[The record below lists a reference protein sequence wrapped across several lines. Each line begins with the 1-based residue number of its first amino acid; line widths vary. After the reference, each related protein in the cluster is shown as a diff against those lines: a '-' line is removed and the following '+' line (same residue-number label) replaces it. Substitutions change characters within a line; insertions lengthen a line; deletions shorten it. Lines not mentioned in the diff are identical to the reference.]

1 MKEEGKQI
9 GRLLK
14 PRREKAV
21 PMEHADLP
29 YIGLEHVEAHTT
41 RLLGQAS
48 SSEMKSAANRF
59 YAGDVLYSRLR
70 PYLNKVWHADRDG
83 LCSSEFIIMPKNDSV
98 DGRFLCYRLN
108 SADFVSFA
116 NSLNAGDRP
125 RVDFDQISS
134 FLLPPF
140 SLSQQR
146 RIVAEIEKQFSRL
159 EEGVTALKRLQS
171 NLKRYRAAVLK
182 AACEGRL
189 VPTEAEL
196 HKSGSGVSP
205 LGKSRDSS
213 STLPYETGEQ
223 LLKRILEERRKNFMV
238 AEASRLSAKGK
249 KSRDGSST
257 GKYKEPTAPDTTN
270 LPPLPEGWTWTG
282 FEQLSDGTRNAIKA
296 GPFGSSLKKSFYT
309 PQGFKI
315 YGQEQVIKDDA
326 YFGDYFIPRELFEKL
341 QSCEVKPGDILI
353 SLVGTTGKVLIL
365 PDDCAMGIINP
376 RIVKFSLNRSA
387 VNAKFIKFL
396 LESATTRAFFK
407 LAAHGGTMDVLNLSI
422 LKTLPVPLPPLAE
435 QKRIVTEVERRLSV
449 IDELESLVTTNLQRA
464 SRLRQAVL
472 QKAFEGKLVV

>member
-146 RIVAEIEKQFSRL
+146 RIVAEVEKQFSRL
-159 EEGVTALKRLQS
+159 EEGVSALKRVQA

-182 AACEGRL
+182 AACEGKL
-189 VPTEAEL
+189 VPTKAIWA
-196 HKSGSGVSP
+196 
-205 LGKSRDSS
+205 
-213 STLPYETGEQ
+213 Q
-223 LLKRILEERRKNFMV
+223 
-238 AEASRLSAKGK
+238 K
-249 KSRDGSST
+249 KIS
-257 GKYKEPTAPDTTN
+257 
-270 LPPLPEGWTWTG
+270 
-282 FEQLSDGTRNAIKA
+282 NAILTMDQGWSPRCESEPSNNDSIWAVIKTTAIQNLRFVEIENKKLPAKLKPRLHLELQAGDLLVTRA
-296 GPFGSSLKKSFYT
+296 GPRSRVGVACL
-309 PQGFKI
+309 
-315 YGQEQVIKDDA
+315 IK
-326 YFGDYFIPRELFEKL
+326 
-341 QSCEVKPGDILI
+341 
-353 SLVGTTGKVLIL
+353 TTRPKLIL
-365 PDDCAMGIINP
+365 CDKAYRLRC
-376 RIVKFSLNRSA
+376 
-387 VNAKFIKFL
+387 
-396 LESATTRAFFK
+396 
-407 LAAHGGTMDVLNLSI
+407 NLSI
-422 LKTLPVPLPPLAE
+422 VVPAFLEIILNAPHIIDEINKLKTGISDSGVNLTQKRFGELLIPLPPLAE